1 MGKATAK
8 LRSQMWDM
16 WLVAGVGVL
25 LASTAWIRGPYG
37 VSGAAMIAIPFVLL
51 PLASGLVTK
60 YRLSR
65 LAGVHPD
72 RQQRAVDG
80 ETASAIRT
88 VAGHERDASLA
99 MRPRVV
105 RLTMRGYL
113 YTAGMTVLTAF
124 VLWLLSLRLRGISG
138 PSNVAIAKHV
148 FAIFVYSWALWSC
161 ASFFRNRIR
170 ERRLFM
176 NGELSQGYV
185 LNQSETPFGRHIEYN
200 YSDMSGTAFQKWA
213 TDFSKTLYEEMPI
226 HIFYDPLNPRE
237 SAALESSLYRLD

>member
-1 MGKATAK
+1 
-8 LRSQMWDM
+8 MWDM

-37 VSGAAMIAIPFVLL
+37 VSGAAMIAIPFVSL

-65 LAGVHPD
+65 LADVHPE
-72 RQQRAVDG
+72 RQQRVVDG
-80 ETASAIRT
+80 ETASSANRT
-88 VAGHERDASLA
+88 VADHERDASLA

-113 YTAGMTVLTAF
+113 YAAGMTVLTAF
-124 VLWLLSLRLRGISG
+124 VLWLLARVLRGISG
-138 PSNVAIAKHV
+138 LSNAAIAKHV
-148 FAIFVYSWALWSC
+148 FAILVYSWFLWSC

-185 LNQSETPFGRHIEYN
+185 LNQSETPYGRHIKYN
-200 YSDMSGTAFQKWA
+200 YRDASGAGFQNWA
-213 TDFSKTLYEEMPI
+213 TDFSNKLYEEMPI
-226 HIFYDPLNPRE
+226 HIFYDPLNPSE
-237 SAALESSLYRLD
+237 SAALESSLYRLG